1 MMAFYRQQVIEPAVF
16 LRYFYFYFL
25 FISFH
30 FLKKQLTITVSRDIS
45 VLAQLIQ
52 LAHAIRLLVVQA

>member
-16 LRYFYFYFL
+16 LCYFYFL

-52 LAHAIRLLVVQA
+52 LVHTIRLLVVQA